1 MADEMVKV
9 LASASIHLSNQNT
22 FIRFSKRIPGNIL
35 MNESRGGTSMS
46 GASGAVLFI
55 IIPLLII
62 AVIIGITISYLR
74 NKAKKNKN
82 F

>member
-1 MADEMVKV
+1 
-9 LASASIHLSNQNT
+9 
-22 FIRFSKRIPGNIL
+22 
-35 MNESRGGTSMS
+35 MS

-62 AVIIGITISYLR
+62 AVIIGITISYFR

>member
-1 MADEMVKV
+1 
-9 LASASIHLSNQNT
+9 
-22 FIRFSKRIPGNIL
+22 

-46 GASGAVLFI
+46 GASGAFLFI

-62 AVIIGITISYLR
+62 AAIIGITIGYFRKKARKNR
-74 NKAKKNKN
+74 N

>member
-1 MADEMVKV
+1 MLYEIVKV
-9 LASASIHLSNQNT
+9 LSPIYSYQNT
-22 FIRFSKRIPGNIL
+22 FLRFRKLIAGNIL

-62 AVIIGITISYLR
+62 AVIIGITIGYFRKKARKNR
-74 NKAKKNKN
+74 N